1 MKILHLYK
9 SFYPETKGG
18 VPYIIQNILSI
29 PDTNV
34 NNEVFV
40 TSEKINDNKSSIH
53 YAHSYGTIFSMPI
66 SPMYMIKALKLIRK
80 FDILFAHT
88 PFPYANIILLMAGN
102 HKRKVIFW
110 HADIIKNK
118 LLKLLIN
125 PIINLSIKKADAIII
140 GHEKIIETNTYLE
153 KNSQKCYILPFPVDV
168 EKYKANQHEKEAN
181 LIIACGRLV
190 RYKGF
195 SCLIEAMKDVN
206 AILHIIGDG
215 PEKDKLENKIRKLNI
230 QHKVKIIS
238 NLSDDEKI
246 NYFKKAS
253 IFVFSSI
260 TEQEAYGIVQ
270 LEAMASGCAI
280 INTNIKTAVP
290 LIARNNYESITIEP
304 NNATQLKDAIN
315 LLLKDT
321 DLRLKLANAGYKRV
335 KENFSTQIFNTKF
348 IEIINQINSKT

>member
-1 MKILHLYK
+1 
-9 SFYPETKGG
+9 
-18 VPYIIQNILSI
+18 
-29 PDTNV
+29 
-34 NNEVFV
+34 
-40 TSEKINDNKSSIH
+40 
-53 YAHSYGTIFSMPI
+53 
-66 SPMYMIKALKLIRK
+66 
-80 FDILFAHT
+80 
-88 PFPYANIILLMAGN
+88 
-102 HKRKVIFW
+102 
-110 HADIIKNK
+110 
-118 LLKLLIN
+118 
-125 PIINLSIKKADAIII
+125 
-140 GHEKIIETNTYLE
+140 
-153 KNSQKCYILPFPVDV
+153 
-168 EKYKANQHEKEAN
+168 
-181 LIIACGRLV
+181 
-190 RYKGF
+190 
-195 SCLIEAMKDVN
+195 MKDVN

-348 IEIINQINSKT
+348 IEIINEINSKT